1 LTARWVIRLV
11 RDRERQMHERNREL
25 DAFAGRVAHDLRGP
39 LTKIY
44 LASSMLDHRKIMPE
58 ASAPLRRGVDQM
70 EGIIQDLL
78 TLSRVSALT
87 MTESCQM
94 ADVAATLE
102 EDFKSKVESLGG
114 ILRIQVAPA
123 SVRCNPGLLRQALSN
138 LAENAVKYRRPE
150 VPLVLEVRGRSVSHA
165 YGLSVSDNGT
175 GMSPTDV
182 KQAFEPFFRGEHVTG
197 IPGTGLGLSIVKRA
211 IEANGGSVDVHS
223 ALGHGTT
230 INIKLPLAASKAA

>member
-1 LTARWVIRLV
+1 
-11 RDRERQMHERNREL
+11 
-25 DAFAGRVAHDLRGP
+25 
-39 LTKIY
+39 
-44 LASSMLDHRKIMPE
+44 MLEHRKVMPE

-78 TLSRVSALT
+78 TLSRISAQT
-87 MTESCQM
+87 MDETGQT
-94 ADVAATLE
+94 ADVAAALE
-102 EDFKSKVESLGG
+102 EDFKSKVEAIGG
-114 ILRIQVAPA
+114 KLRVQVAPA
-123 SVRCNPGLLRQALSN
+123 SVRCNPGLLRQAVSN

-150 VPLVLEVRGRSVSHA
+150 VPLVLEIRGRVVSHA
-165 YGLSVSDNGT
+165 YELSVSDNGT

-182 KQAFEPFFRGEHVTG
+182 KQAFEPFFRGERVTG

-230 INIKLPLAASKAA
+230 VNIQLPLAASKAA